1 MAVAKIASVLAMLG
15 VSADARLRSASVLA
29 LLVVSADALKGL
41 DYLHG
46 AKIPG
51 TGVGEDKTQCG
62 RGIDDAAYR
71 PAILHRD
78 IRPSNIWMTWICA
91 GGLLT

>member
-1 MAVAKIASVLAMLG
+1 MIPGTPEDG
-15 VSADARLRSASVLA
+15 VDQPTWQQQ
-29 LLVVSADALKGL
+29 LVVSADALKGL